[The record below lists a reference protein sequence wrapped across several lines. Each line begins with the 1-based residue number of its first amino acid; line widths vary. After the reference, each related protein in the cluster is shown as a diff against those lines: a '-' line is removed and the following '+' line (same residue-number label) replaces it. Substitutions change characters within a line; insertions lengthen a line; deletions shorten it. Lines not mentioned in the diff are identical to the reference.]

1 MGITTSMY
9 DTIITGGGPAGLFA
23 AANLKN
29 SRVLL
34 IEKGANPGRK
44 LMISGSGQCNFT
56 HAGSVNE
63 LLKHYGDHGRF
74 LKEALVTF
82 SNKDLIAFYAD
93 EGIRSVEDKNGKIF
107 PASLKASDIYKVLID
122 KCNNNNVKILTSSPV
137 SRIDYSDG
145 GFTVT
150 TGSTCFKSKNLIVAT
165 GGLSYPATG
174 SSGDGYKFAVSLG
187 HTIVKPKPALAP
199 VYIHAYRMAEL
210 SGISLTDVKINLFRD
225 GKKAGEH
232 TGDVVFTYKGLSGPG
247 ILDFSRFINEGNT
260 LKINFVNE
268 NIDDFTRKFI
278 LVSQTNGKTTL
289 QQFIKQYDVA
299 KNLMRFLIENAGSM
313 PDQQIAVIPRLMRIK
328 LAELFCEYPFVVE
341 KPGDFKVAMATAGGV
356 ALGEVYSKTMESKI
370 TENLYFAGEVLD
382 IDGDTGGY
390 NIQAAFS
397 TAFLAAKT
405 INSKTKA

>member
-1 MGITTSMY
+1 MKLHDNIY
-9 DTIITGGGPAGLFA
+9 DTIIIGGGPAGLFA

-34 IEKGANPGRK
+34 IEKGAHPGRK
-44 LMISGSGQCNFT
+44 LLISGSGQCNFT
-56 HAGSVNE
+56 HAGTIGE
-63 LLKHYGDHGRF
+63 LLKHYGDNGRF
-74 LKEALVTF
+74 LREALHTF
-82 SNKDLIAFYAD
+82 SNIDLIGFYANA
-93 EGIRSVEDKNGKIF
+93 GIGSVEDKNGKIF
-107 PASLKASDIYKVLID
+107 PASLKANDIYRVLID
-122 KCNNNNVKILTSSPV
+122 KCSGNRINILTSSPV
-137 SRIDYSDG
+137 TSVKYSDD

-150 TGSTCFKSKNLIVAT
+150 AGSSFFRCKNLIVAT

-174 SSGDGYKFAVSLG
+174 SSGDGYRFAESLG
-187 HTIVKPKPALAP
+187 HTIIKPKPALAP
-199 VYIHAYRMAEL
+199 LYIHEYRMAEL
-210 SGISLTDVKINLFRD
+210 SGISLTNVKINLFRN

-247 ILDFSRFINEGNT
+247 ILDFSRYINTDEI
-260 LKINFVNE
+260 LKINFANE
-268 NIDDFTRKFI
+268 NAEAFTRKFI

-289 QQFIKQYDVA
+289 QSFLKQYDVP
-299 KNLMRFLIENAGSM
+299 KNLMRFLIEEAGSM
-313 PDQQIAVIPRLMRIK
+313 PDQPIAVIPRPMRMK

-356 ALGEVYSKTMESKI
+356 ALREVSSKTMESKL

-382 IDGDTGGY
+382 VDGDTGGY

-405 INSKTKA
+405 INSKKEF